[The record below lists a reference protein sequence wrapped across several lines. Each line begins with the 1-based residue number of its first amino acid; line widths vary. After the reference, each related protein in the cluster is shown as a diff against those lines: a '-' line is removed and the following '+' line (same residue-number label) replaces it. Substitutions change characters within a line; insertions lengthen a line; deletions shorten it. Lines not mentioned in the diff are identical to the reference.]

1 MAFNTGDP
9 IVADE
14 INNILDYKLNCH
26 HYNIPPQSTTNTT
39 LYAGT
44 LIVFLHT
51 FSECAMSVVRN
62 EFDNPA
68 GPKSFAHAIKTGS
81 NLSISTYNGQLSLT
95 NSDPNVGGTALVL
108 AY

>member
-1 MAFNTGDP
+1 MAFTTGEP

-14 INNILDYKLNCH
+14 VNNILGYKLNCY
-26 HYNIPPQSTTNTT
+26 HYNIPPHSTINTT

-51 FSECAMSVVRN
+51 FSECVMSVIRN

-68 GPKSFAHAIKTGS
+68 GPKSFAHAIKTGA
-81 NLSISTYNGQLSLT
+81 NLSISTYNGQLSLI
-95 NSDPNVGGTALVL
+95 NDNPSVGGTALIL